1 VALVKHSSFLN
12 GLKVRSF
19 SAANLTRHRYQL
31 LEAAYSTTPMR
42 KPFTSCPT
50 VIWQIDF
57 SPNVVSSLF
66 VLSVIEEEKQV
77 GDTWLLEKS
86 TSRTLDK
93 LAFNDES
100 SSGLKSETPGR
111 KN

>member
-1 VALVKHSSFLN
+1 MLYQAYFSSI
-12 GLKVRSF
+12 S
-19 SAANLTRHRYQL
+19 
-31 LEAAYSTTPMR
+31 
-42 KPFTSCPT
+42 
-50 VIWQIDF
+50 
-57 SPNVVSSLF
+57 
-66 VLSVIEEEKQV
+66 EEEKQV

-93 LAFNDES
+93 LAFNVES

>member
-1 VALVKHSSFLN
+1 MENFPSFLYVLYAFLAPPTLHDIVTN
-12 GLKVRSF
+12 FWKKLTPHLCASPLHIVRRSF
-19 SAANLTRHRYQL
+19 GRLTFAPTLYQ
-31 LEAAYSTTPMR
+31 AY
-42 KPFTSCPT
+42 
-50 VIWQIDF
+50 F
-57 SPNVVSSLF
+57 SSIS
-66 VLSVIEEEKQV
+66 EEEKQV

-93 LAFNDES
+93 LAFNVES